1 MKSKYVITGFL
12 IATLLFTSLG
22 FSYNAKMEVL
32 NQQIEELEA
41 LTDSENIVYVG
52 TVEKSDKLYSNDL
65 IFQDENFEYYV
76 DPINGNVERID
87 CLDSKEITDGSEAI
101 ISSEPNISEL
111 EESSKNLF
119 LTHLGND
126 DNVSLQID
134 FYSSVGVGYDFEIC
148 EVDKQGETGKRAII
162 SYDESG
168 ELSIACFYKNEV
180 DVNSFSLTEDQ
191 AFEIAQNEIE
201 EKTIGGDLQGND
213 GVSSVQI
220 KSSSSELRVWDGR
233 EFFEFSIIADVEF
246 ETRGKIQKEYTID
259 VDTSTGEILDFVWT
273 LN

>member
-111 EESSKNLF
+111 EESSKKLF